1 VLLGLSVIAAVLWTL
16 ISKGYS
22 HVDLLLFTELTP
34 GPNMAGGLLNAFV
47 GSLIMPGLALLI
59 SAPIAV
65 LIAIYLVE
73 SPSTHRLA
81 RYVRFFNDV
90 LLSAPSIIVGLF
102 IYIMVVRTM
111 GHFSAMAGA
120 LSLAVIALPM
130 IVRASEDV
138 ISLSAQPLR
147 EAVMALG
154 APRWAFVWLVLAHA
168 ARSGI
173 ITALL
178 LAFARVLGETAP
190 LLFTA
195 LNSSFLVTNLWQP
208 MANLPVVI
216 YQFAMSPYDNWQGLA
231 WAGALMLTIVILVI
245 NLLARLIGMQKS

>member
-1 VLLGLSVIAAVLWTL
+1 
-16 ISKGYS
+16 
-22 HVDLLLFTELTP
+22 
-34 GPNMAGGLLNAFV
+34 
-47 GSLIMPGLALLI
+47 
-59 SAPIAV
+59 
-65 LIAIYLVE
+65 
-73 SPSTHRLA
+73 
-81 RYVRFFNDV
+81 
-90 LLSAPSIIVGLF
+90 
-102 IYIMVVRTM
+102 
-111 GHFSAMAGA
+111 
-120 LSLAVIALPM
+120 
-130 IVRASEDV
+130 
-138 ISLSAQPLR
+138 
-147 EAVMALG
+147 MALG